1 MMGFFSWL
9 SRWRADT
16 PEEHSLVLRNPEDD
30 PELEEIRRDAA
41 ADVAEL
47 EQDRWSFGRGAAP
60 DQDDGL

>member
-1 MMGFFSWL
+1 
-9 SRWRADT
+9 
-16 PEEHSLVLRNPEDD
+16 LVLRNPEDD